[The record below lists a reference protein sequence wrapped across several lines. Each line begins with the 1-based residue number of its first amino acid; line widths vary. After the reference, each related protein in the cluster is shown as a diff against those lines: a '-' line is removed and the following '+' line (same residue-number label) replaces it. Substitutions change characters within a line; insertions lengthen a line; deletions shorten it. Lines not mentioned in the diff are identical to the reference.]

1 MSDPDQNDGEKK
13 RLEALEHRLR
23 EVRKRD
29 APQVQPGR
37 DFSQADLAWRMVIEL
52 VAGIGIGATIGYG
65 LDVVFGTKPFLMII
79 FLFLGLIAG
88 VRTMIRSANEVQM
101 KQQAKA
107 ASEEKGEESG
117 REH

>member
-1 MSDPDQNDGEKK
+1 MTDPDHSDGEKK
-13 RLEALEHRLR
+13 RLQALEDRLR

-29 APQVQPGR
+29 APQVRPDR
-37 DFSQADLAWRMVIEL
+37 DFSQADLAWRMVIEM

-65 LDVVFGTKPFLMII
+65 LDTLFGTKPFLMII
-79 FLFLGLIAG
+79 FLFLGLVAG

-107 ASEEKGEESG
+107 ASEDKGEESG